1 MGRTAFRHPVL
12 RESARRDNGV
22 DAGEACVAD
31 TERVKTHIRR
41 RVIHLTLAL
50 GVMATMGLPGGR
62 TSSASANRPT
72 DSSQLALAAA
82 TTLPYDPAMPFAL
95 WEVGTDQIATAPTLG
110 TDYLVKSFSP
120 GMNPVAYLDQAAAR
134 GWKVIL
140 YFTNTVDYGA
150 GVVYPSRVGAWVN
163 QVKNHPALAGYLTVK
178 EPSWNG
184 ISVSEMRS
192 LRNAFRAADANP
204 AHRIFADFGD
214 SPHFGTTANP
224 WATGIAD
231 VLIMNWYPVRISKGY
246 VPDAVKWF
254 PRVRHIVDTIT
265 PNTDLWVMAQTFG
278 AKAYDQRMPTAA
290 ELEREVGEA
299 IRFAGAEGLVFHTWR
314 NTLYQYVLGT
324 SSTLRTRLAS
334 IISRTRAGTLV
345 VPTTWDTT
353 RPVMTRLSVA
363 WSSTFGKW
371 LVRFSASDISGIAR
385 YQVRWRVGTQAWH
398 YLYRNVGSVALAFPR
413 GTITIQVRAQDKAG
427 NWSYWRTTYRY

>member
-1 MGRTAFRHPVL
+1 
-12 RESARRDNGV
+12 
-22 DAGEACVAD
+22 
-31 TERVKTHIRR
+31 
-41 RVIHLTLAL
+41 
-50 GVMATMGLPGGR
+50 MGLL
-62 TSSASANRPT
+62 RPT
-72 DSSQLALAAA
+72 TPASTNPVVSTRVRRPILPMTLTIVVVALLGLSGRQSAALEPLGA
-82 TTLPYDPAMPFAL
+82 DGAALVATTTLPYDPAMPFAL
-95 WEVGTDQIATAPTLG
+95 LEVGTDQIATAPGLG
-110 TDYLVKSFSP
+110 SDYLVKSFSP
-120 GMNPVAYLDQAAAR
+120 GMNPVAYLDHAAAR

-140 YFTNTVDYGA
+140 YFNSTVDYGA
-150 GVVYPSRVGAWVN
+150 GAVYPTRVAAWVN

-214 SPHFGTTANP
+214 SPHFGTSANP

-254 PRVRHIVDTIT
+254 PRVRHIVDTLT
-265 PNTDLWVMAQTFG
+265 QNTDLWVMAQTFG
-278 AKAYDQRMPTAA
+278 AKAFDQRMPTAA
-290 ELEREVGEA
+290 ELERQVGEA
-299 IRFAGAEGLVFHTWR
+299 IRFARVEGLVFHTWR
-314 NTLYQYVLGT
+314 NSLYQYVLGA
-324 SSTLRTRLAS
+324 SSTLQTRLAS
-334 IISRTRAGTLV
+334 IISRTRAGMLV
-345 VPTTWDTT
+345 VPMTWDFT

-363 WSSTFGKW
+363 WSSTLGKW

-385 YQVRWRVGTQAWH
+385 YQVRWRVGTQVWH
-398 YLYRNVGSVALAFPR
+398 YLYRSVGSVALAFPR
-413 GTITIQVRAQDKAG
+413 GTIKIQVRAQDKAG